1 MRLLLLALI
10 TVLIS
15 GCTITDSASIVTG
28 EARTATNPVTIKIYR
43 KAPAEYQ
50 EIGIVY
56 SSAGHDFRS
65 DSGLLDSAVD
75 ALKVE
80 AAKLGANGIILG
92 NVNQR
97 DGAQSVIG
105 TSTTT
110 SYNANGVSTGT
121 GTVIGTNRGDSY
133 TRLEG
138 LAIFV
143 TKK

>member
-1 MRLLLLALI
+1 MRLLLSALI
-10 TVLIS
+10 TALLN

-28 EARTATNPVTIKIYR
+28 EARSATNPEMITIYR
-43 KAPAEYQ
+43 QAPPKFQ
-50 EIGIVY
+50 EIGIIY

-65 DSGLLDSAVD
+65 DSGLLDSAIE
-75 ALKVE
+75 ALKGE
-80 AAKLGANGIILG
+80 AAKLGANGIILS

-97 DGAQSVIG
+97 DGAQTVIG
-105 TSTTT
+105 TATTT
-110 SYNANGVSTGT
+110 SYSANGMSSGT

-143 TKK
+143 TD

>member
-1 MRLLLLALI
+1 MRALTAVI
-10 TVLIS
+10 ISLFIS

-28 EARTATNPVTIKIYR
+28 QTKSATNPEAIKIYR
-43 KAPAEYQ
+43 QAPAEYQ

-65 DSGLLDSAVD
+65 DSGLLDSAID
-75 ALKVE
+75 ALKAE
-80 AAKLGANGIILG
+80 AAKLGANGIILS

-97 DGAQSVIG
+97 DGVQTVIG
-105 TSTTT
+105 TVTTN
-110 SYNANGVSTGT
+110 SYNANGMSTGA
-121 GTVIGTNRGDSY
+121 GTVIGTNRGDAY

-143 TKK
+143 P